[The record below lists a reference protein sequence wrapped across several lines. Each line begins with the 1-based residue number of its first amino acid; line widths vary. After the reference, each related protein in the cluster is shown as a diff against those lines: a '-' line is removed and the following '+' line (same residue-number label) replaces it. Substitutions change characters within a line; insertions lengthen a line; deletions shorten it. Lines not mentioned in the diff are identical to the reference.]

1 MTSFKEKQDIS
12 VLIIA
17 YRRFNNVQKISQL
30 CLEAGITNFFFHIDV
45 PKSDQISALADN
57 QQVLETINKFDKS
70 NSVNCRKLI
79 ATANKGCAV
88 SVISAL
94 DWAFLN
100 CQRLIIL
107 EDDCIPTKAF
117 FDFCLQGLD
126 FIKSKPNIFLVCGTQ
141 LAPLETTKGK
151 SVVSKYVLTWG
162 WATTKEKWK
171 VMREEVIN
179 EGNALNLNHLLA
191 VSPESNFWSA
201 GARRAFHGYID
212 TWDSLISNFLIRN
225 KSYSLL
231 PQENLILNLGN
242 DVVAEHVEAKSIWTQ
257 VPVSE
262 KNFIPLLPEFNSECD
277 DWLKRNFYQIRLR
290 HFFSTKFNLILDLM
304 IATRRIYPK
313 DIKARL
319 LFK

>member
-1 MTSFKEKQDIS
+1 MTSFKKKQDIS

-57 QQVLETINKFDKS
+57 QQVLETINKFDKT

-94 DWAFLN
+94 
-100 CQRLIIL
+100 
-107 EDDCIPTKAF
+107 
-117 FDFCLQGLD
+117 
-126 FIKSKPNIFLVCGTQ
+126 
-141 LAPLETTKGK
+141 
-151 SVVSKYVLTWG
+151 
-162 WATTKEKWK
+162 
-171 VMREEVIN
+171 
-179 EGNALNLNHLLA
+179 
-191 VSPESNFWSA
+191 ESNFWSA
-201 GARRAFHGYID
+201 GARRAFHGYLD
-212 TWDSLISNFLIRN
+212 AWDLLIGNFLIRN

-231 PQENLILNLGN
+231 PQENLILNIGN

-290 HFFSTKFNLILDLM
+290 HFFSTKLNLILDLM
-304 IATRRIYPK
+304 IGARRKYPK
-313 DIKARL
+313 NIKARL